1 MSKIVS
7 KRRKSRSLAKREE
20 ISLKRALVIIC
31 IVCVLLI
38 AAYFMFGS
46 RSSNGMQIKY
56 VTVPI
61 EQGTLKA
68 EISSTGTL
76 KPLVEVL
83 VGTQVSGT
91 IKELYAD
98 FESEVKKGQ
107 LICLIDPERF
117 EAHVQQAHADVEAAK
132 ANLMKA
138 EVALIDEMRTLRRK
152 EQLIEKNSISQS
164 EYDAAKTKADAA
176 EAQVNVERARLAQ
189 LQARLN
195 EAELEL
201 KYTRIVAPVS
211 GIVTSR
217 TADVGQTVA
226 ASFQTPVL
234 FKIAED
240 LTRMQ
245 VHTNVDEADIGRV
258 AVGQKASFTVPA
270 FPDRMFEA
278 VVNQIR
284 NDPKVEQNVVTYNV
298 VLDVHNDDLKLR
310 PGMTANVTIMLD
322 EVRNALM
329 VPQQALRFSP
339 PESARPSS
347 ASTPTDLPEGARRV
361 WKLTSS
367 GSVTPVNVK
376 GGVHGTDRVQ
386 ILSDALHPGDLVAV
400 DAITQKKKDSQTP
413 ALRFRF

>member
-1 MSKIVS
+1 MYNQELS
-7 KRRKSRSLAKREE
+7 
-20 ISLKRALVIIC
+20 SLKRALVIIG
-31 IVCVLLI
+31 I
-38 AAYFMFGS
+38 ASILFVTVYFVFSS
-46 RSSNGMQIKY
+46 RSGEGVQIKY
-56 VTVPI
+56 ITVPV
-61 EQGTLKA
+61 QKGTLKA
-68 EISSTGTL
+68 EITSTGTL

-98 FESEVKKGQ
+98 FESQVKKDQ
-107 LICLIDPERF
+107 IICLIDPERF
-117 EAHVQQAHADVEAAK
+117 EAHVNQAKADVEAAR
-132 ANLMKA
+132 ANVMKA
-138 EVALIDEMRTLRRK
+138 QVTLEDELRTLRRK

-176 EAQVNVERARLAQ
+176 EAQLNVEKARMAQ
-189 LQARLN
+189 LQARLD

-201 KYTRIVAPVS
+201 KYTRILAPVS

-258 AVGQKASFTVPA
+258 VVGQKAIFTVPA
-270 FPDRMFEA
+270 FPDREFEA

-284 NDPKVEQNVVTYNV
+284 NDPKIEQNVVTYNV
-298 VLDVHNDDLKLR
+298 VLDVKNDDLKLR
-310 PGMTANVTIMLD
+310 PGMTANVKIMLD
-322 EVRNALM
+322 EVHDALM
-329 VPQQALRFSP
+329 VPEQALRFSP
-339 PESARPSS
+339 PDSIKNQVPASSTDIPES
-347 ASTPTDLPEGARRV
+347 ARRV
-361 WKLTSS
+361 WKLTGS
-367 GSVTPVNVK
+367 GAVVPINVK
-376 GGVHGTDRVQ
+376 VGVHGTDKVQ
-386 ILSDALHPGDLVAV
+386 IISDSLLPNDLVAV
-400 DAITQKKKDSQTP
+400 DAMTQKKKDSKMP

>member
-1 MSKIVS
+1 
-7 KRRKSRSLAKREE
+7 
-20 ISLKRALVIIC
+20 LKRALVIIGIAF
-31 IVCVLLI
+31 IVLI
-38 AAYFMFGS
+38 TGYFVFSS
-46 RSSNGMQIKY
+46 RSSNGVQIKY
-56 VTVPI
+56 ITAPI
-61 EQGTLKA
+61 EKGTLSA

-98 FESEVKKGQ
+98 FESQVKKDQ

-117 EAHVQQAHADVEAAK
+117 EAHVQQARADVEAAK
-132 ANLMKA
+132 ANVMKA
-138 EVALIDEMRTLRRK
+138 EVTLVDEMRTLRRK

-201 KYTRIVAPVS
+201 KYTRILAPVS

-258 AVGQKASFTVPA
+258 AVGQKAVFTVPA
-270 FPDRMFEA
+270 FPDRTFDA
-278 VVNQIR
+278 VVTQIR
-284 NDPKVEQNVVTYNV
+284 NDPKIEQNVVTYNV
-298 VLDVHNDDLKLR
+298 VLDVNNDDLKLR
-310 PGMTANVTIMLD
+310 PGMTANVKIMLD
-322 EVRNALM
+322 EVHNALM
-329 VPQQALRFSP
+329 VPEQALRFSP
-339 PESARPSS
+339 PESATASNASS
-347 ASTPTDLPEGARRV
+347 PPTDLPEGARRV
-361 WKLTSS
+361 WKLTKS
-367 GSVTPVNVK
+367 GSVTPVSVK
-376 GGVHGTDRVQ
+376 VGVHGTDRVQ
-386 ILSDALHPGDLVAV
+386 ILSDALQAGDLVAV
-400 DAITQKKKDSQTP
+400 DAVIQKKKDSQMP

>member
-1 MSKIVS
+1 M
-7 KRRKSRSLAKREE
+7 
-20 ISLKRALVIIC
+20 KRALVIIGIAI
-31 IVCVLLI
+31 IVLI
-38 AAYFMFGS
+38 TGYFVFSS
-46 RSSNGMQIKY
+46 RSSNEPQIKY
-56 VTVPI
+56 ITVPI
-61 EQGTLKA
+61 EKGTLRA

-98 FESEVKKGQ
+98 FESVVKKDQ

-117 EAHVQQAHADVEAAK
+117 EAHVQQARADVEAAK
-132 ANLMKA
+132 ANVMKA
-138 EVALIDEMRTLRRK
+138 EVTLVDEMRTLRRK

-189 LQARLN
+189 LQARLH

-201 KYTRIVAPVS
+201 KYTRILAPVS

-258 AVGQKASFTVPA
+258 AVGQKAVFTVPA
-270 FPDRMFEA
+270 FPDRTFEA

-284 NDPKVEQNVVTYNV
+284 NDPKIEQNVVTYNV
-298 VLDVHNDDLKLR
+298 VLDVSNDDLKLR
-310 PGMTANVTIMLD
+310 PGMTANVKIMLD
-322 EVRNALM
+322 EVHNALM
-329 VPQQALRFSP
+329 VPEQALRFSP
-339 PESARPSS
+339 PESARPSN
-347 ASTPTDLPEGARRV
+347 ASPPTDLPEGARRV
-361 WKLTSS
+361 WKLTKS

-376 GGVHGTDRVQ
+376 VGVHGTDRVQ
-386 ILSDALHPGDLVAV
+386 IVSDALQPGDLVAV
-400 DAITQKKKDSQTP
+400 DAVVQKKKDSQMP

>member
-1 MSKIVS
+1 MAAYLI
-7 KRRKSRSLAKREE
+7 RRPALVKSQEML
-20 ISLKRALVIIC
+20 SLKRTLVIIGIASLV
-31 IVCVLLI
+31 IVT
-38 AAYFMFGS
+38 AYFIVS
-46 RSSNGMQIKY
+46 NRSSNGVQTKY
-56 VTVPI
+56 ITVPVKK
-61 EQGTLKA
+61 GTLKA
-68 EISSTGTL
+68 EINSTGTL

-98 FESEVKKGQ
+98 FESVVKRDQ
-107 LICLIDPERF
+107 LICLIDPERI
-117 EAHVQQAHADVEAAK
+117 EAHVNQARADVEAAK
-132 ANLMKA
+132 ANVIKA
-138 EVALIDEMRTLRRK
+138 EVALADEMRTLGRK
-152 EQLIEKNSISQS
+152 EQLIERHSISQS

-201 KYTRIVAPVS
+201 KYTRILAPVS

-258 AVGQKASFTVPA
+258 AVGQKAVFTVPA
-270 FPDRMFEA
+270 FPDLEFEA
-278 VVNQIR
+278 IINQIR
-284 NDPKVEQNVVTYNV
+284 NDPKIEQNVVTYNV
-298 VLDVHNDDLKLR
+298 VLDVNNKDLKLR
-310 PGMTANVTIMLD
+310 PGMTANVRIMLD
-322 EVRNALM
+322 EVHDALM
-329 VPQQALRFSP
+329 VPEQALRFSP
-339 PESARPSS
+339 PESAKAHGSPP
-347 ASTPTDLPEGARRV
+347 PTDLPEGAKRV
-361 WKLTSS
+361 WKLTET
-367 GSVTPVNVK
+367 GTVVPVNVK
-376 GGVHGTDRVQ
+376 VGVHGTDRVQ
-386 ILSDALHPGDLVAV
+386 VMSDVLLAGDRVAV
-400 DAITQKKKDSQTP
+400 DATTQKKRDSQMP

>member
-1 MSKIVS
+1 MF
-7 KRRKSRSLAKREE
+7 L
-20 ISLKRALVIIC
+20 LKRVLVISGIIC
-31 IVCVLLI
+31 LVI
-38 AAYFMFGS
+38 ATGYFVFSS
-46 RSSNGMQIKY
+46 RPRDGVQIKY
-56 VTVPI
+56 ITVPV
-61 EQGTLKA
+61 QKGTLKA

-117 EAHVQQAHADVEAAK
+117 EAQVRQARADVEAAK
-132 ANLMKA
+132 ANVLKA
-138 EVALIDEMRTLRRK
+138 EVTLADEIRTLRRK
-152 EQLIEKNSISQS
+152 EQLIERLSISQS
-164 EYDAAKTKADAA
+164 EYDAQKTKTDAA
-176 EAQVNVERARLAQ
+176 EAQVNVEKARLAQ
-189 LQARLN
+189 LQARLH

-201 KYTRIVAPVS
+201 KYTRILAPVS
-211 GIVTSR
+211 GVVTSR

-258 AVGQKASFTVPA
+258 AVGQKATFTVPA
-270 FPDRMFEA
+270 FPDREFEA

-284 NDPKVEQNVVTYNV
+284 NDPKIEQNVVTYNV
-298 VLDVHNDDLKLR
+298 VLDFNNTDLKLR
-310 PGMTANVTIMLD
+310 PGMTANVKIMLD
-322 EVRNALM
+322 EVHDALM
-329 VPQQALRFSP
+329 VPDQALRFSP
-339 PESARPSS
+339 PESIKTNDSS
-347 ASTPTDLPEGARRV
+347 STANLAQGTRRV
-361 WKLTSS
+361 WKLTEN
-367 GSVTPVNVK
+367 GSIIPVNVK
-376 GGVHGTDRVQ
+376 VGVHGTDRVQ
-386 ILSDALHPGDLVAV
+386 VISDALLPNDLVAIDTV
-400 DAITQKKKDSQTP
+400 TKKRKDSQMP